1 MMIWRDIERS
11 SRLRVLQPDFNPSK
25 RSLLPCPFFLDM
37 LAAIN
42 GPLQWIPAVMDRT
55 TPKDN
60 MVKGGS
66 GFMQFSPANKLG
78 KPT

>member
-37 LAAIN
+37 LSLPSVRQNRLASTSA
-42 GPLQWIPAVMDRT
+42 PT
-55 TPKDN
+55 
-60 MVKGGS
+60 
-66 GFMQFSPANKLG
+66 LG
-78 KPT
+78 DAYLFIEDADALFAE